1 MSVMCNQTRFTA
13 IYEAHWR
20 AVYAYL
26 VRRGLAPEDAA
37 DLVSATFLTAWTKVS
52 EIPVGSFESAW
63 LIATAR
69 NHLANFH
76 RKSITVSR
84 NASVSSEPMGVT
96 CPSEVVVGFF
106 EERRIWN
113 AISGLPEADREL
125 VTLVA
130 WDGLT
135 PAQASLVLGISRSAG
150 RVRLHRARKRLAVLL
165 ANEPSPKSIDLRTRK
180 PLASAEVGSSHE

>member
-13 IYEAHWR
+13 LYEDHWR

-26 VRRGLAPEDAA
+26 VRRGLGPEDAA
-37 DLVSATFLTAWTKVS
+37 DLVS
-52 EIPVGSFESAW
+52 
-63 LIATAR
+63 
-69 NHLANFH
+69 
-76 RKSITVSR
+76 ITVSR
-84 NASVSSEPMGVT
+84 NASLLPEPMGVT

-125 VTLVA
+125 ITLVV
-130 WDGLT
+130 WDDLT

-150 RVRLHRARKRLAVLL
+150 RVRLYRARKRLAELL
-165 ANEPSPKSIDLRTRK
+165 AKEPSPKSIDLTTRK